1 MDFVRSYAKTRAER
15 AKNTFSNLARR
26 PGEKLKML
34 RGRENLLAPTNHP
47 NTIKMK
53 INQARAAKNNA
64 KKVFMNKNAE
74 IQKLKTQLQIAIRR
88 RNQINRFNQRAQRI
102 RQIHS
107 SFYPDTDTRPVNQG
121 TQTNNR
127 PVNQGTQTNN
137 RPVNQGVPENSRRT
151 ALINHLKSFH
161 SENNLKTRSIPELV
175 QMKQQVRNQQSN
187 ANFLLRHR
195 VPINGMSP
203 TQMKKMRR
211 GIENILFKN

>member
-1 MDFVRSYAKTRAER
+1 MDFVRSYAKTRVER

-53 INQARAAKNNA
+53 INQARAARNNA
-64 KKVFMNKNAE
+64 KKVFVNKNAE

-127 PVNQGTQTNN
+127 PVNQG
-137 RPVNQGVPENSRRT
+137 VPENSRRA

-161 SENNLKTRSIPELV
+161 SENNLKTRSISELV
-175 QMKQQVRNQQSN
+175 QMKQQIRNQQSN